1 MELTLE
7 VSKGLLEDIL
17 AEVLLENFDNIVT
30 LSSTYQRVKSIDG
43 KLDIE
48 EKELIEKVINEFLGY
63 IKVSSPE
70 QGELLSR
77 ALQRVASVNLYHEH
91 HYNQHKGGS
100 VNC

>member
-17 AEVLLENFDNIVT
+17 ANMSSDNIDNVMI

-48 EKELIEKVINEFLGY
+48 EKELIEKVINELLGY
-63 IKVSSPE
+63 IKVGSPE

-77 ALQRVASVNLYHEH
+77 ALQRVASVKLYHEH
-91 HYNQHKGGS
+91 HYSQQLKKE
-100 VNC
+100 

>member
-17 AEVLLENFDNIVT
+17 ANMSSDNIDNVMI

-43 KLDIE
+43 KLDVE
-48 EKELIEKVINEFLGY
+48 ESKLIEKVINELLGY

-77 ALQRVASVNLYHEH
+77 ALQRVASVKLYLEN
-91 HYNQHKGGS
+91 HYS
-100 VNC
+100 